1 MTGPTITLP
10 GDQSQPQLNLVTNVK
25 SKFLKKIMTNQI
37 RQVDEEIEDGPEG
50 RDALVQQQ
58 SIENSGPDQAL
69 DQSTIMNELEDQH
82 E

>member
-1 MTGPTITLP
+1 M
-10 GDQSQPQLNLVTNVK
+10 TNVK

-69 DQSTIMNELEDQH
+69 DQSTIMNELEGQH